1 VTAMIAGFIIQ
12 RIMAMV
18 IDLNRKVGC
27 DIA

>member
-12 RIMAMV
+12 RIMVMV
-18 IDLNRKVGC
+18 IDFNRKMGC